1 MWTLLRIGSYSTT
14 TVGIM
19 ELNRQDQQGILQTTL
34 GHETITVPCKPEGK
48 LSFVGVTGSL
58 LNTMLS
64 LYKQCFLDLIR
75 VHNKAPME
83 VPDGANGTRHDTGA

>member
-14 TVGIM
+14 TVGIA

-34 GHETITVPCKPEGK
+34 GPETITVPCKPEGK
-48 LSFVGVTGSL
+48 LSFVGVTGGL
-58 LNTMLS
+58 LTAMLS
-64 LYKQCFLDLIR
+64 PYKQCFLDLIR
-75 VHNKAPME
+75 GHNKAPME

>member
-34 GHETITVPCKPEGK
+34 GPETITVPCEPEGK

-64 LYKQCFLDLIR
+64 PYKQCFLDLIR
-75 VHNKAPME
+75 GHNKAPME
-83 VPDGANGTRHDTGA
+83 VPDGANGT